1 VTANQIKMKN
11 KILLLLLICLFSI
24 NGYTQ
29 KFYLGDKLYP
39 TAKKFKLLGISSQ
52 TKLATYKYIGPITD
66 KNFYNRKIGE
76 IIVGVK
82 NNSIVTTIYNLIPE
96 PKDIGVP
103 NTILDL
109 IESALNLP
117 LTYKNGIYA
126 VSIDNVN
133 ISISR
138 TKNQLTFY
146 NDRIMIFTSVKNSIL
161 KN

>member
-1 VTANQIKMKN
+1 
-11 KILLLLLICLFSI
+11 
-24 NGYTQ
+24 
-29 KFYLGDKLYP
+29 
-39 TAKKFKLLGISSQ
+39 LGISTQS
-52 TKLATYKYIGPITD
+52 KLATYKYIGPITD
-66 KNFYNRKIGE
+66 KYFYNRKVGE

-82 NNSIVTTIYNLIPE
+82 NNIIVTTIYNLIPE
-96 PKDIGVP
+96 NKDIGVP
-103 NTILDL
+103 ISTLDL
-109 IESALNLP
+109 IESVLTFP

>member
-1 VTANQIKMKN
+1 MKN
-11 KILLLLLICLFSI
+11 KILLILLICLFSFK
-24 NGYTQ
+24 GYSQ

-39 TAKKFKLLGISSQ
+39 TAKKFKLLGISTQ

-66 KNFYNRKIGE
+66 KYFYNRKVGE

-82 NNSIVTTIYNLIPE
+82 NNIIVTTIYNLIPE
-96 PKDIGVP
+96 NKDIGVP
-103 NTILDL
+103 ISTLDL
-109 IESALNLP
+109 IESVLTFP

>member
-1 VTANQIKMKN
+1 MKN
-11 KILLLLLICLFSI
+11 KILLILLICFFSFK
-24 NGYTQ
+24 GYSQ

-39 TAKKFKLLGISSQ
+39 TAKKFKLLGISTQ

-66 KNFYNRKIGE
+66 KYFYNRKVGE

-82 NNSIVTTIYNLIPE
+82 NNIIVTTIYNLIPE
-96 PKDIGVP
+96 NKDIGVP
-103 NTILDL
+103 ISTLDL
-109 IESALNLP
+109 IESVLTFP